1 MSTFSAFDVGTL
13 LFTVAI
19 TALVATGLLLMSA
32 LRHRREVKGL
42 PYWTASGVLLS
53 IAGPLFMM
61 QHEGLTFFSVFLP
74 NTFSLV
80 GLFLIGAGLSRIHR
94 RSLGRADWG
103 VIATIV
109 AVSGIFLF
117 FVATGWPGIEG
128 RITASAIGVSI
139 TTGYIMWSLPRAF
152 AGTLVG
158 GSIAGAAVV
167 LIGSSMMQVVNVLF
181 ISDTEAVGLVQL
193 DSLHVVF
200 VVTQMAAT
208 ITLLFALVLVVPHQL
223 ATQKEAL
230 TERIR
235 KASEAKSRFLTG
247 VAHDLRSPLSL
258 ISAFGEIL
266 TERLKGEEQKFA
278 HDICLAA
285 EELNGMAGSL
295 TELARLEEGAIELE
309 RHPTPVGALI
319 HDVVD
324 AERFVAAKAGID
336 LRTDAPG
343 PGADA
348 DSPGDPALTAMT
360 NAQSLRRIV
369 KNLVKNAL
377 SYSKQG
383 DTVTLGAYASR
394 APATRRAHG
403 SGADRTESRKRGP
416 GLRDGKGSEA
426 DSAKARAVVITISDT
441 GPGIEPEFMDDLFE
455 PFARNAPETEGTGLG
470 LAITKELV
478 EAMSGTISVQSKL
491 GEGTRFEIRLP
502 VANHA

>member
-13 LFTVAI
+13 LLTVAI
-19 TALVATGLLLMSA
+19 TALVATGLLAVSA
-32 LRHRREVKGL
+32 LRHHREVKGL
-42 PYWTASGVLLS
+42 PYWTASGVFLS

-74 NTFSLV
+74 NTLSLV
-80 GLFLIGAGLSRIHR
+80 GLFLIGVGLSRLHR
-94 RSLGRADWG
+94 QSLGHADWI
-103 VIATIV
+103 VII
-109 AVSGIFLF
+109 AVVGICGIFLLF
-117 FVATGWPGIEG
+117 AASGWPGIEG
-128 RITASAIGVSI
+128 RITAAAAGITV
-139 TTGYIMWSLPRAF
+139 TTGYIIWRLPRAF

-158 GSIAGAAVV
+158 RSITGAAVV
-167 LIGSSMMQVVNVLF
+167 LIGSSLMQVINVLF
-181 ISDTEAVGLVQL
+181 ISDTEATGLVQL

-230 TERIR
+230 TERIK

-266 TERLKGEEQKFA
+266 AERLKGEEQKFV

-285 EELNGMAGSL
+285 NELNGMVESL
-295 TELARLEEGAIELE
+295 TELARLEEGAIKLD
-309 RHPTPVGALI
+309 RRPTPVRALI
-319 HDVVD
+319 RDVTD
-324 AERFVAAKAGID
+324 AERFAAAKAGID
-336 LRTDAPG
+336 LRNDTPG
-343 PGADA
+343 PATDA
-348 DSPGDPALTAMT
+348 DSPGDTDLTAMI
-360 NAQSLRRIV
+360 NAQSLRRVV
-369 KNLVKNAL
+369 KNLVRNAL

-383 DTVTLGAYASR
+383 DIVTLRVYSSR
-394 APATRRAHG
+394 APGARRAY
-403 SGADRTESRKRGP
+403 GADIDQTVRRKQGP
-416 GLRDGKGSEA
+416 DIRDGQDTEA
-426 DSAKARAVVITISDT
+426 EPAKAKAVVITITDT

-470 LAITKELV
+470 LAITRELV

-502 VANHA
+502 FANHA

>member
-1 MSTFSAFDVGTL
+1 MSPFSAFDVGTL

-32 LRHRREVKGL
+32 LRHRSEVKGL

-53 IAGPLFMM
+53 IAGPLFML

-80 GLFLIGAGLSRIHR
+80 GLFLIGAGLRRLHR
-94 RSLGRADWG
+94 RALGRADWSAIIMVVAISG
-103 VIATIV
+103 V
-109 AVSGIFLF
+109 FLSF
-117 FVATGWPGIEG
+117 ALTGWPGIEG
-128 RITASAIGVSI
+128 RIMAAAAGITV

-152 AGTLVG
+152 AGSLVG
-158 GSIAGAAVV
+158 ASITGAAAV
-167 LIGSSMMQVVNVLF
+167 LMGSSIMQVVNILF
-181 ISDTEAVGLVQL
+181 ISDTEATGLVQL

-200 VVTQMAAT
+200 VVAQMAAT

-223 ATQKEAL
+223 ATQKEIL

-235 KASEAKSRFLTG
+235 KASAAKSRFLTG
-247 VAHDLRSPLSL
+247 VAHDLRGPLSL

-266 TERLKGEEQKFA
+266 AERLKGEDQKFV

-285 EELNGMAGSL
+285 DELNAMAGSL
-295 TELARLEEGAIELE
+295 TELARLEEGGIELE

-319 HDVVD
+319 HDVAD
-324 AERFVAAKAGID
+324 AERFAAAKAGID
-336 LRTDAPG
+336 LRTVTPG
-343 PGADA
+343 PAAEA
-348 DSPGDPALTAMT
+348 DSPADPALTAMT
-360 NAQSLRRIV
+360 NEHSLRRIV

-383 DTVTLGAYASR
+383 DTVTLGVYASR
-394 APATRRAHG
+394 APVEQRARGVDQTTR
-403 SGADRTESRKRGP
+403 RKRGP
-416 GLRDGKGSEA
+416 GIRAGNDTDA
-426 DSAKARAVVITISDT
+426 DSAKASAVVVTISDT

-455 PFARNAPETEGTGLG
+455 PFARNAPGTEGTGLG

-502 VANHA
+502 FANHT

>member
-42 PYWTASGVLLS
+42 PYWTVSGLLLS
-53 IAGPLFMM
+53 IAGPLFML
-61 QHEGLTFFSVFLP
+61 QHDGLTFFSVFLP

-80 GLFLIGAGLSRIHR
+80 GLFLIGAGLRRLHR

-103 VIATIV
+103 VIIMVV
-109 AVSGIFLF
+109 ALSGVFLSF
-117 FVATGWPGIEG
+117 TLSGWPGIEG
-128 RITASAIGVSI
+128 RIIAVAAGITV
-139 TTGYIMWSLPRAF
+139 TTGYIMWSLPPSF
-152 AGTLVG
+152 AGSLVG
-158 GSIAGAAVV
+158 ASITGAAVV
-167 LIGSSMMQVVNVLF
+167 LMGSSLMQVVNILF
-181 ISDTEAVGLVQL
+181 ISDTEATGLVQL

-223 ATQKEAL
+223 AMQKEVL

-247 VAHDLRSPLSL
+247 VAHDLRGPLSL

-266 TERLKGEEQKFA
+266 AERLKGEEQKFV
-278 HDICLAA
+278 HDIRLAA
-285 EELNGMAGSL
+285 DELNAMAGSL
-295 TELARLEEGAIELE
+295 TELAQLQEGAIELE

-319 HDVVD
+319 RDVAD
-324 AERFVAAKAGID
+324 AERFAAAKAGID
-336 LRTDAPG
+336 LRTVTPG
-343 PGADA
+343 SAADA
-348 DSPGDPALTAMT
+348 DLPADPALKAMT
-360 NAQSLRRIV
+360 NEQSLRRIV

-377 SYSKQG
+377 SYSRQG
-383 DTVTLGAYASR
+383 DTVTLEVYASR
-394 APATRRAHG
+394 ASVAQRAHG
-403 SGADRTESRKRGP
+403 SGINQTIRSKRGP
-416 GLRDGKGSEA
+416 NRRAGKDTDA
-426 DSAKARAVVITISDT
+426 DPVKARAVVITISDT

-455 PFARNAPETEGTGLG
+455 PFARNAPGTEGTGLG

-491 GEGTRFEIRLP
+491 GEGTYFEIRLP
-502 VANHA
+502 CANPT